1 VAVAKKDIS
10 SVLKSGL
17 PATAYVEDFETK
29 RVLESIKTAL
39 RLLGNILDGNDKSVA
54 LGAIP
59 PDVQIDA
66 GPNIQVA
73 RKGQNWFRIS
83 AMFAIPEGGDQT
95 GGGGGGANFLFEL
108 GDVTLTSPTT
118 GQVLKY
124 NGSKWVNGAG
134 VNDYS
139 FQFTQTGNTGG
150 TLSHGKVYVKGVP
163 LTCSG
168 WTNHASDANLTI
180 SSITVTTYFYWLID
194 LAAATA
200 AWTSNTTGFP
210 AVTATVYPYPI
221 LTLTCA
227 GSVITTIKEH
237 RDVHLPGN
245 V

>member
-17 PATAYVEDFETK
+17 PATAYVEDYETR

-39 RLLGNILDGNDKSVA
+39 RLLGNVLNGTDKSVDTPA
-54 LGAIP
+54 LLP
-59 PDVQIDA
+59 EVKIDA

-73 RKGQNWFRIS
+73 RKGVNWFRVS
-83 AMFAIPEGGDQT
+83 AMFALPESGDQT
-95 GGGGGGANFLFEL
+95 GGGGGANFLFEL

-124 NGSKWVNGAG
+124 DGSKWVNGAG
-134 VNDYS
+134 GNPYS
-139 FQFTQTGNTGG
+139 FQFTQTSDTGG
-150 TLSHGKVYVKGVP
+150 TLCHGKVYVKGVP

-168 WTNHASDANLTI
+168 WTNHATGADLTI
-180 SSITVTTYFYWLID
+180 ASITVTTYFYWLID

-210 AVTATVYPYPI
+210 AVAATVYPWPI

-227 GSVITTIKEH
+227 DSVITAIKEH
-237 RDVHLPGN
+237 RDVQLPGN